1 MTKLVRFVMVN
12 MHRERSRTMKLSTKG
27 KYGVRALIEIAKHY
41 GKGPLSIKE
50 IAERQQISL
59 SYLEQIL
66 HRLGKAGLIESV
78 RGPHGGYALARKPA
92 GLTIGDVVRALEG
105 PIALSHCLAPGESDS
120 CRQADDCVA
129 RTAWATVGAKI
140 ETALDSI
147 SFEDLLRQSRGKDR
161 ERGPA
166 AHRRRPAAA
175 GRGVC

>member
-1 MTKLVRFVMVN
+1 MPDQAAAAGVRVVPLTVRFGEQEWRAGVDM
-12 MHRERSRTMKLSTKG
+12 ST
-27 KYGVRALIEIAKHY
+27 E
-41 GKGPLSIKE
+41 E
-50 IAERQQISL
+50 FWQ
-59 SYLEQIL
+59 
-66 HRLGKAGLIESV
+66 RL
-78 RGPHGGYALARKPA
+78 
-92 GLTIGDVVRALEG
+92 
-105 PIALSHCLAPGESDS
+105 LAPGESDS

-166 AHRRRPAAA
+166 AHRSRPAAA